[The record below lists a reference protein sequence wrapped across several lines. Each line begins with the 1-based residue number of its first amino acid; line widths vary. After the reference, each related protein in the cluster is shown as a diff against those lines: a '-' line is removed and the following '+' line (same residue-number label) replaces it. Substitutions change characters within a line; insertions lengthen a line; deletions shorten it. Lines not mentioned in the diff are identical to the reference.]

1 MGQIDQFLSSLKRA
15 LKARNIIYKDLAHS
29 LNLSESS
36 IKRIL
41 SDKTIGLDRLEEIL
55 KVTDISFA
63 EVCKMANFEQ
73 DNVGYP
79 LSEAVSYTHLT
90 LPTKRIV

>member
-1 MGQIDQFLSSLKRA
+1 MHWRKPWA
-15 LKARNIIYKDLAHS
+15 CC
-29 LNLSESS
+29 
-36 IKRIL
+36 L

-79 LSEAVSYTHLT
+79 LTEEQEQKLSQDKKVLHLLVLLTSGLSLKKIGVPFVSLYAM
-90 LPTKRIV
+90 I